1 MSADLHASFSRSFPN
16 GPRIEAADLHT
27 AGPGAT
33 TVLFGA
39 SGSGKTTVLRC
50 LAGLDKPQQGIIR
63 FGDNVWFDAN
73 TRAFTRPQLRE
84 VGFVPQDYALFPH
97 LSVQHNVAYGL
108 TNVSGH
114 ERRSQVQQT
123 IDWLGLSG
131 LERRHPAE
139 LSGGQRQRVA
149 LARALIRRP
158 RLLLLDEPLSA
169 LDGPTRLRLR
179 SELRKL
185 LKELGIPTLLVTHDR
200 TEAMALGDHL
210 VVMDSGQMVQQGPVH
225 EVFSRPSSLAV
236 AGVVAMETV
245 QPARVVDSANGLV
258 TVTAGERKLVSV
270 AQPLPAG
277 TEVYVC
283 IRAEDVI
290 LVKGEPLH
298 SSPRNALSARVT
310 HLTPEGSLVRINLDA
325 GFALAALLTKQAC
338 EELAIKPDD
347 NVLALVKAPH
357 VHLIPR

>member
-1 MSADLHASFSRSFPN
+1 MSADLHASFSRIFPN

-27 AGPGAT
+27 VGPSST

-50 LAGLDKPQQGIIR
+50 LAGLDKPQEGTIR
-63 FGDNVWFDAN
+63 FGDDVWFDA
-73 TRAFTRPQLRE
+73 TSRAFTRPQQRD

-97 LSVQHNVAYGL
+97 LSVQHNVGYGL
-108 TNVSGH
+108 RNLSGH
-114 ERRSQVQQT
+114 QHRTQVQQT
-123 IDWLGLSG
+123 IEWLGLKG
-131 LERRHPAE
+131 LERRRPAE

-169 LDGPTRLRLR
+169 LDGPTRQRLR

-200 TEAMALGDHL
+200 TEAIALGDHL
-210 VVMDSGQMVQQGPVH
+210 VVMDSGQILQQGAVH

-245 QPARVVDSANGLV
+245 QPARVVESANGLV
-258 TVTAGERKLVSV
+258 TVAVGHSKLIS
-270 AQPLPAG
+270 ASPPLPAG
-277 TEVYVC
+277 SEVYVC

-290 LVKGEPLH
+290 VVKGELLH
-298 SSPRNALSARVT
+298 SSARNALSAVVT
-310 HLTPEGSLVRINLDA
+310 NLTAEASLVRINLDT

-338 EELAIKPDD
+338 EELAIKPGD
-347 NVLALVKAPH
+347 NMLALVKAPH